1 MRFLTAELV
10 RVADATGEHYRPMVL
25 TAGLGGLRIGELAAL
40 RIDNVNL
47 LKRMIYV
54 KEQLLEVEGKSDGTP
69 RGSTW
74 QRRERVGPGLPRTN
88 RTGRS
93 RCTVAERLCRLPVRA

>member
-25 TAGLGGLRIGELAAL
+25 TAGLVGLRIGELAGL
-40 RIDNVNL
+40 RIDNVKR

-54 KEQLLEVEGKSDGTP
+54 REQFEVEGKATGRP
-69 RGSTW
+69 RESTL
-74 QRRERVGPGLPRTN
+74 QRRGRVGPGLPRTN

>member
-25 TAGLGGLRIGELAAL
+25 TAGLVGLRIGELAGL

-47 LKRMIYV
+47 LKQNDLCKGAIRGR
-54 KEQLLEVEGKSDGTP
+54 GKK
-69 RGSTW
+69 
-74 QRRERVGPGLPRTN
+74 RRD
-88 RTGRS
+88 
-93 RCTVAERLCRLPVRA
+93 A